1 MILRSSPEN
10 NVCPEASDG
19 SEVLGAGIGTVFYDS
34 LINRRMRNNDL
45 STFMLKT
52 TQFYSPFMLI
62 KFEWTMFRIAKNNE
76 EK

>member
-34 LINRRMRNNDL
+34 LINRQMRNSDL
-45 STFMLKT
+45 TTFMLKKRD
-52 TQFYSPFMLI
+52 FIL
-62 KFEWTMFRIAKNNE
+62 RLC
-76 EK
+76 